1 MRAEAE
7 RQWGRLE
14 QAAGGLT
21 SSRATETVPAGRD
34 WISGWARRRLNTVR
48 KFQKNVT
55 EQLSQQ
61 PGVMKNTKAP
71 LIPLMQSAQKPTHS

>member
-21 SSRATETVPAGRD
+21 SSPATETVPAAGGD
-34 WISGWARRRLNTVR
+34 
-48 KFQKNVT
+48 
-55 EQLSQQ
+55 
-61 PGVMKNTKAP
+61 
-71 LIPLMQSAQKPTHS
+71 